1 LKPNE
6 AFPAGD
12 SRVVAREVFLGDERV
27 RVLEAGASDAMP
39 VLMLH
44 GWGGSA
50 YNFNRIMGPLADA
63 GLRAI
68 APDLRGHGWSAT
80 RSGSGTWTR
89 QAMTEWIR
97 SLLDTL
103 GVRQCV
109 LVGQSIGGALALD
122 AAAAMPDRVRGLV
135 LLSSIGFTHVR
146 RVMIARALGWIYPWT
161 APRWAVRLV
170 LRRIYGV
177 KGQWTERDVDEYW
190 LPMRRR
196 DVVSSVLQSA
206 KEFDFAP
213 REFSLPDEC
222 RIAIRFGELDRLI
235 SHRAAIRHATRF
247 KNADVA
253 VLPGVGH
260 VPAEEVPDEIVQIIV
275 KVAGSDK
282 R

>member
-1 LKPNE
+1 VEPNE

-12 SRVVAREVFLGDERV
+12 RHATAREVLVAGERV

-80 RSGSGTWTR
+80 RSGTGTWTR
-89 QAMTEWIR
+89 QAMTAWVR

-103 GVRQCV
+103 GVRQLV
-109 LVGQSIGGALALD
+109 IVGQSIGGALALD
-122 AAAAMPDRVRGLV
+122 AATAMPERVRGLV
-135 LLSSIGFTHVR
+135 LLAPIGFTHVR
-146 RVMIARALGWIYPWT
+146 RVMIARALGWIYPGT
-161 APRWAVRLV
+161 TPRWAVRLV

-213 REFSLPDEC
+213 REFTLPDEC

-235 SHRAAIRHATRF
+235 SHRAAVAHAARF
-247 KNADVA
+247 RGADVA
-253 VLPGVGH
+253 VLTGVGH

-275 KVAGSDK
+275 KVASSDK